1 MSEYF
6 EENPAYR
13 TAFELLP
20 YGTTEPP
27 VPGYDFVRDRVQEVM
42 AAIADGA
49 DVASVLAEL
58 TTEANEILADQ

>member
-1 MSEYF
+1 M
-6 EENPAYR
+6 
-13 TAFELLP
+13 
-20 YGTTEPP
+20 
-27 VPGYDFVRDRVQEVM
+27 PGYDFVRDRVQEVM